1 MDSADFVIQYRKQ
14 AEELRMGAAYL
25 LRMAAEY
32 DRLACAAFML
42 AEPPQNVRAEP
53 QSPSHEMN

>member
-42 AEPPQNVRAEP
+42 TEPPQNVLAET
-53 QSPSHEMN
+53 QSAHMS